1 MSVPNQYV
9 YTIIKPSIPT
19 PPPFLQI
26 SADDWQTAYQRLSPS
41 AFAVYLYLAQ
51 NASGYRF
58 EYSPT
63 AIENTGLM
71 KKGTATKAR
80 QELEAKEYIQGHC
93 FYVQSPEKRQMCQ
106 QVEEEIKQTTG
117 R

>member
-1 MSVPNQYV
+1 MSVPNQHT
-9 YTIIKPSIPT
+9 YTIVKPAVPT
-19 PPPFLQI
+19 PPFLQVC
-26 SADDWQTAYQRLSPS
+26 ADDWQTAYQKLSPS
-41 AFAVYLYLAQ
+41 GFAVYLYLAQ
-51 NASGYRF
+51 NASGYHF

-80 QELEAKEYIQGHC
+80 QELETKGYIQDGC
-93 FYVQSPEKRQMCQ
+93 FYVEAPEKRILQKQ
-106 QVEEEIKQTTG
+106 IEEEIKKTVG

>member
-1 MSVPNQYV
+1 MSVPNQYT
-9 YTIIKPSIPT
+9 YTIIKPPIPT
-19 PPPFLQI
+19 PPFLQI

-41 AFAVYLYLAQ
+41 SFAVYLYLAQ
-51 NASGYRF
+51 NANGYHF

-71 KKGTATKAR
+71 TKGTATKAR
-80 QELEAKEYIQGHC
+80 KELEAKEYIQDGC
-93 FYVQSPEKRQMCQ
+93 FYVEGPEKRSLRKQI
-106 QVEEEIKQTTG
+106 EEEIKQTTG